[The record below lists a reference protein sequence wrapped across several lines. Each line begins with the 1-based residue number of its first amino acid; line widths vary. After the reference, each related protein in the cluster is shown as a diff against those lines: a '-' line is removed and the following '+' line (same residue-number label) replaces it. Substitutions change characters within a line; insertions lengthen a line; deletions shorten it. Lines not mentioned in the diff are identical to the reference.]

1 MQWQRLYESCV
12 FERNLERLNKLV
24 FQAEDAIY
32 LRSREL
38 SNESNI
44 SAEVQALSRAAKGLL
59 EIKINKLGWPD
70 PAKVNSSNLETN
82 RRTLTDEQRLAKKW
96 VLKSSKRKTSQ
107 GCGA

>member
-1 MQWQRLYESCV
+1 MQWQRLYESCDLA
-12 FERNLERLNKLV
+12 RNLERLNQLV

-44 SAEVQALSRAAKGLL
+44 SAEVQPLRRAAKGLL
-59 EIKINKLGWPD
+59 EIKIQKLGWPD
-70 PAKVNSSNLETN
+70 PARVKSSNPETN
-82 RRTLTDEQRLAKKW
+82 RRTLTDEQRLTKKW

-107 GCGA
+107 SCGA